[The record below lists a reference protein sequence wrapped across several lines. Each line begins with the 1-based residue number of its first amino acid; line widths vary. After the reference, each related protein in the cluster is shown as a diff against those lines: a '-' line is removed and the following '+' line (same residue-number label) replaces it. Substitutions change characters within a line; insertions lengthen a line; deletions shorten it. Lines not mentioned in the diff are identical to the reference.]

1 MRLLENLYVIDGPC
15 FGKLCY
21 VYAIE
26 YSGGL
31 AIIDAGVAGVSEETT
46 SQWLNYW
53 GLDSRKITH
62 VFLTHG
68 HWDHVGLAARWRSE
82 GALVA
87 AQKKDSAVIEK
98 GGPDPD
104 NPFDHQAFPPCRI
117 DMVLEG
123 DCRIT
128 VGELEF
134 DVIAVPGHSP
144 GSCIYRLNLDGKD
157 LWFTGDFLCPDGI
170 PEHGEKI
177 WWTGDVRYSAADHIA
192 SCKKVWKQHPGAV
205 LGGHGY
211 LRMGG
216 AGYILRENY
225 KNVLKM
231 TQSRG

>member
-15 FGKLCY
+15 FGKLCH

-31 AIIDAGVAGVSEETT
+31 AIIDAGVAGVSENIT
-46 SQWLNYW
+46 SQWLKYW
-53 GLDSRKITH
+53 RLDSRKITH
-62 VFLTHG
+62 VLLTHG

-82 GALVA
+82 GAQVA
-87 AQKKDSAVIEK
+87 AQEKDRAVIEK

-104 NPFDHQAFPPCRI
+104 NPFDHQFFPPCGV
-117 DMVLEG
+117 DVVLEG
-123 DCRIT
+123 DCRIA

-144 GSCIYRLNLDGKD
+144 GSCIYRLNLGGRD
-157 LWFTGDFLCPDGI
+157 LWFVGDFLCPDSI
-170 PEHGEKI
+170 PAHGEKI
-177 WWTGDVRYSAADHIA
+177 WWTGDTRYSALDHIA
-192 SCKKVWKQHPGAV
+192 SSKKVWKEHPDAV

-211 LRMGG
+211 LCMGE
-216 AGYILRENY
+216 AGHILRENY